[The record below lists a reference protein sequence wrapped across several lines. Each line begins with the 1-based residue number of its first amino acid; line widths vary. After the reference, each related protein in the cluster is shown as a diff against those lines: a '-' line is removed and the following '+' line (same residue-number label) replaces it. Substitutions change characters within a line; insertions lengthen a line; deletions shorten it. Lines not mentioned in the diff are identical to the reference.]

1 MHVARIIPV
10 VAHNSG
16 VECATIARAIAR
28 AIAEAQAE
36 RGAMASKPRLAYTV
50 VHSSG
55 TYGAATPYA
64 VVSTASGM
72 PHMPAYRS
80 EEEAQQVA
88 DRLNTEETQR
98 TTKQLASAT
107 EQRKVDRLQ
116 AKASAHDEGDAIA
129 SRE

>member
-16 VECATIARAIAR
+16 VECATIARAIV
-28 AIAEAQAE
+28 AQAE